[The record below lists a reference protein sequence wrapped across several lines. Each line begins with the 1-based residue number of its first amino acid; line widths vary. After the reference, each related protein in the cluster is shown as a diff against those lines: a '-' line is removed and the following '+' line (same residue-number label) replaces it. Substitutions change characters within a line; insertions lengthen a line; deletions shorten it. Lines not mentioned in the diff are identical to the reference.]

1 LSTISDDTWI
11 RKHICDLWLNGDS
24 QEHISTKLEIS
35 VGTVNKI
42 VQDLTSKDQQLVLM
56 REISLSAKKNDID
69 IPQIA
74 ANLRYK
80 NAIKRLGL
88 DNDKLEICLDAL
100 ESIFSEND
108 VTPKIFSSL
117 FYEICYVILKER
129 KSLSQT
135 VDEVKSRN
143 EKLNELDLKIEE
155 KKKMV
160 EDATVSFKRTME
172 SNNLNIEK
180 MNQITDMKAELEVY
194 GVNFDEIMDLLC
206 ILRNVRVL
214 GGDPNAIVSKYSE
227 IALVENEVAEMK
239 NKYEQIWS
247 MIKQLDKYAE
257 NKKQATKILTRLC
270 HRGIS
275 EQDLLNVLDIIVQHI
290 EIMTISQLTE
300 SIDTCGSIS
309 AVNFKLLM
317 EQMTLVSQNQMLK
330 DLNHT
335 ISIKERSYMSKQG
348 IHTE

>member
-1 LSTISDDTWI
+1 
-11 RKHICDLWLNGDS
+11 
-24 QEHISTKLEIS
+24 
-35 VGTVNKI
+35 
-42 VQDLTSKDQQLVLM
+42 
-56 REISLSAKKNDID
+56 
-69 IPQIA
+69 
-74 ANLRYK
+74 
-80 NAIKRLGL
+80 
-88 DNDKLEICLDAL
+88 
-100 ESIFSEND
+100 
-108 VTPKIFSSL
+108 
-117 FYEICYVILKER
+117 
-129 KSLSQT
+129 
-135 VDEVKSRN
+135 
-143 EKLNELDLKIEE
+143 
-155 KKKMV
+155 
-160 EDATVSFKRTME
+160 
-172 SNNLNIEK
+172 

-214 GGDPNAIVSKYSE
+214 GGDPNEIVSKYSE

-270 HRGIS
+270 QRGLS
-275 EQDLLNVLDIIVQHI
+275 EQDLLNVLDIIAQHI
-290 EIMTISQLTE
+290 EIMTIPQLTE

-330 DLNHT
+330 DSNHT

>member
-194 GVNFDEIMDLLC
+194 G
-206 ILRNVRVL
+206 
-214 GGDPNAIVSKYSE
+214 
-227 IALVENEVAEMK
+227 
-239 NKYEQIWS
+239 
-247 MIKQLDKYAE
+247 
-257 NKKQATKILTRLC
+257 
-270 HRGIS
+270 
-275 EQDLLNVLDIIVQHI
+275 
-290 EIMTISQLTE
+290 
-300 SIDTCGSIS
+300 
-309 AVNFKLLM
+309 
-317 EQMTLVSQNQMLK
+317 
-330 DLNHT
+330 
-335 ISIKERSYMSKQG
+335 
-348 IHTE
+348 